1 MITPVNAILAALLA
15 VALALHSDTL
25 LYLIGPAGCMILI
38 PALVIAVSVAA
49 MTGPRARRTI
59 APVEREPASPR
70 PLPPAP
76 MSSVIAAR
84 IAYSERLTLTETLA
98 PDGTRQRS
106 LTVEG
111 WPPS

>member
-1 MITPVNAILAALLA
+1 
-15 VALALHSDTL
+15 
-25 LYLIGPAGCMILI
+25 
-38 PALVIAVSVAA
+38 
-49 MTGPRARRTI
+49 
-59 APVEREPASPR
+59 
-70 PLPPAP
+70 

-84 IAYSERLTLTETLA
+84 IAYSERLTLTETIM